1 MVCFA
6 SNNLNLQK
14 LRMEQ
19 TNFKDTQ
26 YLRI

>member
-1 MVCFA
+1 MVWFA
-6 SNNLNLQK
+6 SKNLNLKK

>member
-1 MVCFA
+1 MVRFA
-6 SNNLNLQK
+6 SKNLNLQK

>member
-1 MVCFA
+1 MVWFA
-6 SNNLNLQK
+6 SKNLNLQK

>member
-1 MVCFA
+1 MVWFA
-6 SNNLNLQK
+6 SKNLDLQK